1 MRKKRVLYVFQ
12 EIMPYLPESHM
23 SKIGRYLP
31 QKIQESGKEI
41 RVFMPRFGLVN
52 ERRNQLHEVIRLSG
66 MNLIIED
73 IDHPLII
80 KVASIQQARMQVY
93 FIENEDF
100 FHRKFIFRDAKGK
113 FFDDNDERTIF
124 FSRGVLDTVRKL
136 GWAPDIIHT
145 HGWFSALLPMFVRTV
160 YKDNP
165 LFNES
170 KIVVSL
176 YNDGFDE
183 AFADSFHEKVK
194 ASGISDEVLKY
205 YDKANFVSVMKGA
218 IDHADAFIIGDENIN
233 PELLDYVQASGKPI
247 LEYQGNEE
255 YFDAYNQFY
264 DQIIGED

>member
-1 MRKKRVLYVFQ
+1 MQKKRVLYVFQ

-23 SKIGRYLP
+23 SKIGRFLP

-100 FHRKFIFRDAKGK
+100 FHRKFVFRDAKGK
-113 FFDDNDERTIF
+113 FFEDNDERTIF
-124 FSRGVLDTVRKL
+124 FSRGVLDTVKKL
-136 GWAPDIIHT
+136 GWEPDIIHT
-145 HGWFSALLPMFVRTV
+145 HGWFSALLPLYVKTL

-165 LFNES
+165 LFSDS

-176 YNDGFDE
+176 YNDGFE
-183 AFADSFHEKVK
+183 EGFASSFVDKIK
-194 ASGISDEVLKY
+194 AEGIP
-205 YDKANFVSVMKGA
+205 DKALQYYKKANYVSLMKST
-218 IDHADAFIIGDENIN
+218 IDFADAFIVGEENIN
-233 PELLDYVQASGKPI
+233 TEVLDYVQASGKPI
-247 LEYQGNEE
+247 LEYQGDED

-264 DQIIGED
+264 DEILEKE